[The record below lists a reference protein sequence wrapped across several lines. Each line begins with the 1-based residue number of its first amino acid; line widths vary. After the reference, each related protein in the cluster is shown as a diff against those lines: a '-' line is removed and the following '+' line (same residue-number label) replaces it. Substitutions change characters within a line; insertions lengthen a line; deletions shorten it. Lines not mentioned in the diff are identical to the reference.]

1 MIFRKDKVMNLDDL
15 FAEIFLLE
23 EKGKN
28 LLLLDLDDTLVKAK
42 NIFIYRKLP
51 TDKNEVKLTPEQYA
65 NEKISSETKQCYDY
79 RDFRNPDAVA
89 KSIITG
95 LPIIPNLKIMD
106 DYIKN
111 GWKIGIL
118 TARGMEEVIF
128 KTLKAW
134 LMFKDSKG
142 NLQKIGDKLVRNLV
156 NAINDDKKHYKGLT
170 DFEKKANIVKKLAN
184 QYDRIMFLD
193 DDLKNIDA
201 IKNLDIKNIY
211 VKLARK

>member
-1 MIFRKDKVMNLDDL
+1 MNLNDL
-15 FAEIFLLE
+15 FNEMFLFE
-23 EKGKN
+23 AKGEN

-65 NEKISSETKQCYDY
+65 NEKVSAENKQHYDY
-79 RDFRNPDAVA
+79 RDFRNPDTVA
-89 KSIITG
+89 KSITTG
-95 LPIIPNLKIMD
+95 LPIISNLKIMD

-111 GWKIGIL
+111 NWKIGIL

-134 LMFKDSKG
+134 LMFRDSKG
-142 NLQKIGDKLVRNLV
+142 DLQKIGDKLIRNLV

-170 DFEKKANIVKKLAN
+170 DFEKKSNIVKKLAT
-184 QYDRIMFLD
+184 QYNRIVFVD
-193 DDLKNIDA
+193 DDSKNLDA
-201 IKNLDIKNIY
+201 IKNLNIKNVY
-211 VKLARK
+211 VKLAKK